1 MNLYLVGLRGS
12 GKSTVG
18 RRVAGRLGLAFVD
31 ADAEVEREAGR
42 TVAELFAAEGEA
54 GFRARE
60 RRVMLALAARSGL
73 VVATGGGAV
82 LDAGVR
88 AALAA
93 SGVVVWLDAAP
104 EVRASRIAGDG
115 GRPPLTEHGGG
126 PAEERA
132 VALAREPLYRSC
144 AAVRL
149 GTDDRTPEEVAGD
162 VERVWRD
169 LAGDDVR

>member
-18 RRVAGRLGLAFVD
+18 RRVAGRLGLTFVD
-31 ADAEVEREAGR
+31 ADGEVEREAGR

-60 RRVMLALAARSGL
+60 RRVMLALSARSGL

-82 LDAGVR
+82 LDADVR

-93 SGVVVWLDAAP
+93 SGVVVWLDAPP
-104 EVRASRIAGDG
+104 EVRAARIAGS
-115 GRPPLTEHGGG
+115 GRPPLTKLGEGV
-126 PAEERA
+126 PEERA

-144 AAVRL
+144 ATARL
-149 GTDDRTPEEVAGD
+149 VTDGRTPEEVAGD
-162 VERVWRD
+162 VERVWRTA
-169 LAGDDVR
+169 AGDDVR